1 MCTSVCVH
9 IYTHKFT
16 HVQTH
21 AYIISYNR
29 ILVNVKGMTEIENH
43 LEANT
48 TIIIIA
54 NKNHQ

>member
-9 IYTHKFT
+9 IYTHKCT
-16 HVQTH
+16 HTQTH
-21 AYIISYNR
+21 AYIISH
-29 ILVNVKGMTEIENH
+29 ILVNVRGMAEIVNH

-54 NKNHQ
+54 SKNHQ

>member
-1 MCTSVCVH
+1 MCTY
-9 IYTHKFT
+9 IYTHKCT
-16 HVQTH
+16 HAQTH

-29 ILVNVKGMTEIENH
+29 IVVNVKGMTEIGNH

-54 NKNHQ
+54 SKNHQ

>member
-9 IYTHKFT
+9 ITDKFT

-29 ILVNVKGMTEIENH
+29 ILVNVKGMTEIGNH
-43 LEANT
+43 LEAT
-48 TIIIIA
+48 P
-54 NKNHQ
+54 Q